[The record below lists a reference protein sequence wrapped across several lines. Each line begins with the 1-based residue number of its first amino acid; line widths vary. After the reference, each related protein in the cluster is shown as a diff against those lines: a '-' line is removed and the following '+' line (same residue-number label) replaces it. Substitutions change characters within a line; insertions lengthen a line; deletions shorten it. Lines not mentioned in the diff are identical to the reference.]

1 DRRRRCAAR
10 RCGRAVAG
18 LCKPRHVSRLPA
30 TRRGV
35 RRRRSRIDGG
45 CGAAMLKRWLDAL
58 GSRRGRR
65 RRSIGFD
72 AGGSVI
78 ALAGLGGRV
87 APVATD
93 RLPSVDRTLIAVITA
108 LIMIGTVMVYSASI
122 SLADSPRF
130 NVAPTHFLSR
140 HLASL
145 GIAFVAAV
153 IAFQVPMAVWQR
165 AAPWIFAGGLVL
177 LVIVLIPGIG
187 KGVNGARRWIP
198 LGVLNLQPSELLKV
212 GCVLYAANFTV
223 RKQDYMHHFGR
234 GFLPMAVVMG
244 AVGVLLLL
252 QPDLGAFG
260 VIVAISMGVLFLGG
274 VNGKLFAGIT
284 AALSAVFMAVIWLS
298 PWRRERIFAHLDPW
312 AEANALGKSY
322 QLSHSL
328 IAFGR
333 GEWFGVGLG
342 GSVEKLHYLPE
353 AHTDF
358 ILAVLGEELG
368 LVGVLPIVV
377 LFYWL
382 VKRDFEIRRQA
393 IALERTFAG
402 LVAQGVG
409 LWLGVQAFIN
419 MGVAMGLLPTKGLT
433 LPLMSYGGSA
443 LLSTLVAIAIL
454 LRVDRENRVLMR
466 GGRA

>member
-1 DRRRRCAAR
+1 
-10 RCGRAVAG
+10 
-18 LCKPRHVSRLPA
+18 
-30 TRRGV
+30 
-35 RRRRSRIDGG
+35 
-45 CGAAMLKRWLDAL
+45 MLKRWLDAW
-58 GSRRGRR
+58 GGRRGRR
-65 RRSIGFD
+65 RGRSTSFD
-72 AGGSVI
+72 AGGSVM
-78 ALAGLGGRV
+78 ALAGLGGARV
-87 APVATD
+87 APLAAG
-93 RLPSVDRTLIAVITA
+93 RLPSVDRTLIAVVAA

-130 NVAPTHFLSR
+130 NVAPTHFLAR
-140 HLASL
+140 HLVAL
-145 GIAFVAAV
+145 GIALCAAIV
-153 IAFQVPMAVWQR
+153 AFQVPMSAWQR
-165 AAPWIFAGGLVL
+165 AAPWLFVATLVL
-177 LVIVLIPGIG
+177 LVIVLVPSIG

-198 LGVLNLQPSELLKV
+198 LGLLNLQPSELLKV
-212 GCVLYAANFTV
+212 ACVLYAANFTV
-223 RKQDYMHHFGR
+223 RKQDYMHHFAR
-234 GFLPMAVVMG
+234 GFLPMAIVMG

-260 VIVAISMGVLFLGG
+260 VIVAISMGILFLGG
-274 VNGKLFAGIT
+274 VNGKLFAGIS
-284 AALSAVFMAVIWLS
+284 AALTMVFMAVIWLS
-298 PWRRERIFAHLDPW
+298 PWRRERIFAYLDPW
-312 AEANALGKSY
+312 SEANALGKSY

-368 LVGVLPIVV
+368 LIGVLTVVV

-382 VKRDFEIRRQA
+382 VKRAFEIGRQA

-409 LWLGVQAFIN
+409 LWIGVQAFIN
-419 MGVAMGLLPTKGLT
+419 VGVATGLLPTKGLT

-443 LLSTLVAIAIL
+443 LLSTLVALAIL
-454 LRVDRENRVLMR
+454 LRVDAENRVLMR